1 MPSAGSTVEDIE
13 ITQISVE
20 HHAAIPEA
28 ADEKAEGLLNY
39 GEFGLNIYKLNTKK
53 PNDYLLLNLAILF
66 YT

>member
-20 HHAAIPEA
+20 HHAAIPET

-39 GEFGLNIYKLNTKK
+39 GEFGLNIYKLKAK
-53 PNDYLLLNLAILF
+53 R
-66 YT
+66 